1 MNPFNIRFSWSIFG
15 LTVFDINKIRNVD
28 LKNFA
33 ADNPYGALYSK
44 YKHRYYI

>member
-1 MNPFNIRFSWSIFG
+1 MYH
-15 LTVFDINKIRNVD
+15 DID

-44 YKHRYYI
+44 YNHRYYI